1 MRSAAPSLPKRAR
14 TSQHFGN
21 STRTAKLKSNEF
33 AGKTWRKSA
42 RKLSRRNVNSARKSN
57 VSKKT
62 SKKLAASGHHRR
74 KLTPHWRC

>member
-1 MRSAAPSLPKRAR
+1 MRSAAPSLPKRAK

-21 STRTAKLKSNEF
+21 STRTAKLKSNAF

-42 RKLSRRNVNSARKSN
+42 RRSSGRNVNGARKSY

-62 SKKLAASGHHRR
+62 SRKLAASGHHRK
-74 KLTPHWRC
+74 KLTPHWCS